1 MTLKSRTSHDLVRI
15 RVPEALPDVRL
26 FGRPFLLSHV
36 ALFLALPGPI
46 LKKLEAMRLEP
57 EWAPQENEGTCR

>member
-1 MTLKSRTSHDLVRI
+1 
-15 RVPEALPDVRL
+15 VRL

-36 ALFLALPGPI
+36 AMFLALPGSI

-57 EWAPQENEGTCR
+57 EWAPQENEGTRR